1 MKSEDGA
8 RAWTRRRERLIDERI
23 DDGVRE
29 NTWDSKKD
37 GKNGQGNRARGGIV
51 EELKELRKVIEEMVS
66 VLRKVA
72 SELERREDVEQVSE
86 RSEVRRQR
94 EGAGIEESWVEGERS
109 VKEERREQEE
119 GRKSL
124 R

>member
-1 MKSEDGA
+1 MMESGKTCGIV
-8 RAWTRRRERLIDERI
+8 RKMERMVKEI
-23 DDGVRE
+23 E
-29 NTWDSKKD
+29 N
-37 GKNGQGNRARGGIV
+37 GGIV

-72 SELERREDVEQVSE
+72 SRLERREDVEQVSE
-86 RSEVRRQR
+86 RSEVRRER

>member
-1 MKSEDGA
+1 MMESGK
-8 RAWTRRRERLIDERI
+8 TRGI
-23 DDGVRE
+23 VRNE
-29 NTWDSKKD
+29 D
-37 GKNGQGNRARGGIV
+37 GKNGQGNRDRGGIV
-51 EELKELRKVIEEMVS
+51 EELKELRKVIQEMVS

-72 SELERREDVEQVSE
+72 SGLERREDVEQVSE
-86 RSEVRRQR
+86 RSEVRRER

-109 VKEERREQEE
+109 VKEERREQKE